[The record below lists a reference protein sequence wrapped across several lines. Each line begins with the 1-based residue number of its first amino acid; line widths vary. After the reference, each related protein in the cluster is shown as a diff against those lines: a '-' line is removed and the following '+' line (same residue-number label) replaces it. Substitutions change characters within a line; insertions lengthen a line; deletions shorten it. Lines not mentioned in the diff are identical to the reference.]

1 MSNYILENEQYH
13 IEISD
18 MGAELISVKKKEDGR
33 EYIWQADPAVWKR
46 HAPVLFPLVGRYR
59 EDTSIH
65 QGKEYHMTQHGFAR
79 DMQFEVVREAEKEL
93 VFRLTS
99 TPETKERYPF
109 DFELSCGYRL
119 EGNCLSVS
127 WEVRGGGN
135 QAIYFSIG
143 GHPAFVGSTNTLSNA
158 QLHFE
163 TDEDF
168 IDFNLLNENGLYV
181 ETKYALPLDDGKRV
195 ALSED
200 FFDKDALIVENSQC
214 SKVSLFQDGERIAS
228 VTFDAPVFGLW
239 SAAHQKVPFVCI
251 EPWYGRTD
259 AADFEGELKDREWA
273 NTLQPGDVFQ
283 ASYEICFG
291 PEQ

>member
-1 MSNYILENEQYH
+1 MKKYILENEQYRA
-13 IEISD
+13 EFSD
-18 MGAELISVKKKEDGR
+18 MGAELLSMKKKANGR

-65 QGKEYHMTQHGFAR
+65 QGKKYRLTQHGFAR
-79 DMQFEVVREAEKEL
+79 DMQFEAVREEEKEL
-93 VFRLTS
+93 VFGLAS

-109 DFELSCGYRL
+109 DFELYCGYRL
-119 EGNCLSVS
+119 EENCLTVS
-127 WEVRGGGN
+127 WEVRGEEN
-135 QAIYFSIG
+135 SSIYFSIG
-143 GHPAFVGSTNTLSNA
+143 GHPAFVGSTDTFSNA
-158 QLHFE
+158 QLQFE
-163 TDEDF
+163 TEEDF

-181 ETKYALPLDDGKRV
+181 AAKYALPLDDRKGV

-200 FFDKDALIVENSQC
+200 FFDKDALVVENSQC
-214 SKVSLFQDGERIAS
+214 RKVALFQNGERIVS
-228 VTFDAPVFGLW
+228 VSFDAPVFGLW

-259 AADFEGELKDREWA
+259 GADFDGELKDREWG
-273 NTLQPGDVFQ
+273 NELKPGEVFR
-283 ASYEICFG
+283 ASYQICFG